1 MVNPVVLQRYFTDL
15 NEILVVL
22 DISNKPSVIWYCDET
37 GKQFEHDPVKI
48 LAPKGA
54 RSLVGRTTAN
64 RTNVTIM
71 ACVNAVG
78 NVMPPVFV
86 IKGKTSLSLHRFN
99 TEAAPEGCMW
109 AYQEKGWMNDALG
122 EVWFREIF
130 LKICGDARPQL
141 LILDGHSSHETLAIL
156 ELALQENI
164 HILSL
169 PPHTTHALQPLDRT
183 VFGPLNM
190 AYNSVCSEYLGQHAL
205 NTVN

>member
-99 TEAAPEGCMW
+99 TEATPEGCM
-109 AYQEKGWMNDALG
+109 
-122 EVWFREIF
+122 
-130 LKICGDARPQL
+130 
-141 LILDGHSSHETLAIL
+141 
-156 ELALQENI
+156 
-164 HILSL
+164 
-169 PPHTTHALQPLDRT
+169 
-183 VFGPLNM
+183 
-190 AYNSVCSEYLGQHAL
+190 
-205 NTVN
+205 